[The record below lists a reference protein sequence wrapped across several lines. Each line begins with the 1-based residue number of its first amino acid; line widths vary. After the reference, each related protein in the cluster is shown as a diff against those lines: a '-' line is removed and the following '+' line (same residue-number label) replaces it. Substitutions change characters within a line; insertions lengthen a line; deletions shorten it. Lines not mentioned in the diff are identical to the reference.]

1 MKKIIILTLILLT
14 KLTLASDIAG
24 DINNDG
30 ILSGEEQYLL
40 NNPPIENSTP
50 IENEDELLTEDPIPA
65 PSLYRYNSARI
76 ERDADGRIK
85 RSSAAKND
93 FKQSNPCP
101 TGKRRSGSCPGYV
114 IDHINPL
121 ACGGADAPYNMQW
134 QTVQAAKA
142 KDKTE
147 RDNCQPYKNKTRY
160 KSGTV
165 LYDSERDINRETY
178 SNNREI
184 HTGPRGGRYTL
195 SPSGNKEYIKH
206 R

>member
-30 ILSGEEQYLL
+30 ILSGEEQFLL

-50 IENEDELLTEDPIPA
+50 IENEDELLTEDPIPS
-65 PSLYRYNSARI
+65 PYKHNSAGI

-101 TGKRRSGSCPGYV
+101 NGVRRSGSCPGYV

-147 RDNCQPYKNKTRY
+147 RDNCQPHKNKTRY
-160 KSGTV
+160 KPGTV
-165 LYDSERDINRETY
+165 LYDSERDTNRETY
-178 SNNREI
+178 SNSREI
-184 HTGPRGGRYTL
+184 HIGPRNGHYTI
-195 SPSGNKEYIKH
+195 SPSSGKKVYIK
-206 R
+206 RR